1 MQQIFSKISLHNFC
15 AAKVKKK
22 KYANFLAKIFI
33 FFEKS
38 VIFFANLLLL
48 YAKIEPFLPLPALI
62 GFRGCPILKNRVAK
76 VLLFYGMCKYK
87 VEFYMEM

>member
-22 KYANFLAKIFI
+22 KKYANFLAKIFI

-38 VIFFANLLLL
+38 VFFLLRLTAQKHMHL
-48 YAKIEPFLPLPALI
+48 AE
-62 GFRGCPILKNRVAK
+62 R
-76 VLLFYGMCKYK
+76 
-87 VEFYMEM
+87 